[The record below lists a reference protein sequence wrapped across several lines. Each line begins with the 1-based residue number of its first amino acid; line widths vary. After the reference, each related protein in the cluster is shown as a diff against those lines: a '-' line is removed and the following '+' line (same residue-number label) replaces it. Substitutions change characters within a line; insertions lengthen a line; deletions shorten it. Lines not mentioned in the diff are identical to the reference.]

1 MAQRKQLTWT
11 ELRVGLFVLV
21 ALFIIAAGIFY
32 VTGAG
37 FLGPK
42 YRLRTYLPEVA
53 GVSNGAPVR
62 LDGVDIG
69 NVESIKLVPRTPGH
83 IPEKNRNI
91 EIVMRLDRRFQND
104 ILSDSTASLVTEGLL
119 GNRYVNV
126 TRGFTG
132 VPLKEN
138 QEVQG
143 TEEKAIKEVVESS
156 ADVLL
161 NLKALSQDVRDLVAG
176 VQEGRGSLGK
186 LLTDDQA
193 YNHLNS
199 ILAKGDQ
206 MVSNVQRGQG
216 TIGKLVASDEMY
228 GKVSTTLDNVNGI
241 VTDVRTGKGTL
252 GKLLYDPTLY
262 DEAKKAVENGGSLIE
277 DVRSG
282 KGSLGKLTTD
292 DELYNKLRDTSNNL
306 ASATARLNDN
316 TTTAGKLFSD
326 PKLYDNL
333 TGLTGDLR
341 LLIGDFRQNPKKFL
355 RIKVAVF

>member
-21 ALFIIAAGIFY
+21 ALFVIAVGIFY

-62 LDGVDIG
+62 LDGVDVG
-69 NVESIKLVPRTPGH
+69 NVESIRLVPRTPGQKQD
-83 IPEKNRNI
+83 KNRNI
-91 EIVMRLDRRFQND
+91 ELVMRLDKRFQPE

-126 TRGFTG
+126 TRGLTG

-138 QEVQG
+138 QEVTG

-156 ADVLL
+156 ADLLL
-161 NLKALSQDVRDLVAG
+161 NLKALSQDVRDLVGG

-186 LLTDDQA
+186 LLTDEQA

-199 ILAKGDQ
+199 ILAKSDQ
-206 MVSNVQRGQG
+206 MVSNVQHGQG
-216 TIGKLVASDEMY
+216 TIGKLIATDEMY
-228 GKVSTTLDNVNGI
+228 GKVNTTLDNVNGI
-241 VTDVRTGKGTL
+241 VADVRSGKGTI

-262 DEAKKAVENGGSLIE
+262 DEARKAVENGGALID

-282 KGSLGKLTTD
+282 KGSLGKLATN

-306 ASATARLNDN
+306 ASATAKLNDN